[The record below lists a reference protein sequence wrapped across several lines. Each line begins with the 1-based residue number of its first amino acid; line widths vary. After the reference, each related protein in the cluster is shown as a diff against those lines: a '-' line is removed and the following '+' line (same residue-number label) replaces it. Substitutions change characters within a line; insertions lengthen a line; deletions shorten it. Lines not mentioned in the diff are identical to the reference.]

1 MMAYILI
8 WMQVF
13 STQGLEYYQLG
24 TYPTLEECQMELAK
38 ATKIIT
44 HKSETVTCLEVEIQ
58 E

>member
-1 MMAYILI
+1 MMYVLI

-24 TYPTLEECQMELAK
+24 TYPTLEECQMELSK